1 MNRIPYIFWGMNALA
16 RKTVLAVALCGAL
29 LCARAGDGVKLYMG
43 AESLPNALEFLPPPP
58 DTASAA
64 FAYDLARHEWGKSM
78 RADSARAALAAA
90 QATVDVAEMAALFSG
105 PFGMEISEKETPAIM
120 KALKRGVL
128 TMRLAARAPKARYM
142 RTRPYV
148 RFGEPTLVPADEE
161 VLRNTGS
168 FPSGHTVR
176 GWAMALLLAEINPA
190 AQNALLKYGYEW
202 GQSRVIAGFH
212 WQSDVDASKTIVAG
226 CFARLHADPAFD
238 ADMRKARAEFAR
250 LSAKRGGKAKK
261 TE

>member
-1 MNRIPYIFWGMNALA
+1 MA
-16 RKTVLAVALCGAL
+16 RFAGKLLFSVALCGAL
-29 LCARAGDGVKLYMG
+29 LCARAGDGAELYMG
-43 AESLPNALEFLPPPP
+43 AESLPDALAFLPPPP

-64 FAYDLARHEWGKSM
+64 FAYDLAQYEWGKSM
-78 RADSARAALAAA
+78 RADSARAALAVAH
-90 QATVDVAEMAALFSG
+90 ATVDVAEMAALFSG
-105 PFGMEISEKETPAIM
+105 PFGMEISEKGTPAIM

-128 TMRLAARAPKARYM
+128 TMRLAARVPKKHYM

-148 RFGEPTLVPADEE
+148 RFGEPTLVPAAEE
-161 VLRNTGS
+161 ELRNTGS

-212 WQSDVDASKTIVAG
+212 WQSDVEASKTIIAG

-238 ADMRKARAEFAR
+238 ADMRAAREEFAR
-250 LSAKRGGKAKK
+250 LSAAKAKK
-261 TE
+261 AKPAAKTKK